1 MTIKSII
8 NLALKVIP
16 AIILLQT
23 LFFKFSA
30 APESVYIFE
39 TLGLEPVGRIGI
51 GILELI
57 TAILL
62 LVPRTTWI
70 GAILGMGLMG
80 GAIFSHLTQL
90 GIVVQ
95 NDGGMLFTL
104 AVVTFVFC
112 VILAWVNRHQIP
124 ILKKLFA

>member
-1 MTIKSII
+1 MNTKSII
-8 NLALKVIP
+8 KWALRLIP

-51 GILELI
+51 GIAELI
-57 TAILL
+57 TAILI

-70 GAILGMGLMG
+70 GAVLGLGLMG
-80 GAIFSHLTQL
+80 GAIMSHLTQL

-95 NDGGMLFTL
+95 GDGGTLFAL
-104 AVVTFVFC
+104 AVITLVC
-112 VILAWVNRHQIP
+112 CAILVWQEREKVP
-124 ILKKLFA
+124 VLKRL